1 MNTYFS
7 EEMTKY
13 KYMLKKIQ
21 RSLDVIQFDSSEE
34 KNLLMD
40 LLNDK
45 ISDLQKSHDYVV
57 SWLHKA

>member
-7 EEMTKY
+7 DEITKC

-21 RSLDVIQFDSSEE
+21 TSLDVIKFDSSEE
-34 KNLLMD
+34 KSLLMD

-45 ISDLQKSHDYVV
+45 INDLQKSHDYVV
-57 SWLHKA
+57 SWLYKG